1 MAATESPPLVAGSSV
16 WDPGGAPER
25 QKLVGKLTKCVF
37 QQVFGAPV
45 ELFSGVEE
53 TSDDFTQHA
62 GLQAPAARVHAFSWT
77 SGFFNSFN
85 SCPQNQDKTLQHAA
99 ADEEEGPSFPLG
111 RLCRFQGLLGQED
124 APKSPR
130 MRSPQLNLLKSC
142 NGCPQLLDEFVR
154 AMLGLYNICAVCLLE
169 VFFAS

>member
-111 RLCRFQGLLGQED
+111 RRALPVPRVARPGGRTQEP
-124 APKSPR
+124 AYALAATESFEE
-130 MRSPQLNLLKSC
+130 L
-142 NGCPQLLDEFVR
+142 
-154 AMLGLYNICAVCLLE
+154 
-169 VFFAS
+169 